1 MSFTADLK
9 EELCGQ
15 RQSPCCNVAECYGM
29 LLFARNFGFDKINF
43 QSLSE
48 AVAHRFASRIKKNFG
63 FYSNVVSGGEKNVN
77 YRICFKSGEETEKIL
92 KFFGYNSPNE
102 INFIN
107 KQIIKKEC
115 CVHSFLRGVFLAAGQ
130 VSDPEK
136 DYRLEISLKKPEIQ
150 EDFLELSKDLG
161 FDFKTSKRAGA
172 TVLYLKDSTLIEE
185 FLTVIGATNG
195 AILIM
200 QSKIYKDMRN
210 KVNRIKNR
218 ETANIFKAV
227 DAAIEQRKAID
238 VLEKKGIA
246 ESLEPELVAAIKL
259 RKENPEASLSEL
271 CRISSE
277 PITRS
282 GLNHR
287 FKRILELAQ
296 EKNKN

>member
-1 MSFTADLK
+1 MSFSVDVK
-9 EELCGQ
+9 EELCGL
-15 RQSPCCNVAECYGM
+15 RQSGCCNLAECYGM
-29 LLFARNFGFDKINF
+29 LLFSRSFDFKKINF
-43 QSLSE
+43 QTTNQSVSL
-48 AVAHRFASRIKKNFG
+48 RFAARMKKF
-63 FYSNVVSGGEKNVN
+63 FEIFSNVTSGGEKSVT
-77 YRICFKSGEETEKIL
+77 YKICIDNFTETEKIL
-92 KFFGYNSPNE
+92 NIFGYKTAVD
-102 INFIN
+102 FIN
-107 KQIIKKEC
+107 ADFLKKPC
-115 CVHSFLRGVFLAAGQ
+115 CKNSFLRGVFLAAGQ

-136 DYRLEISLKKPEIQ
+136 DYRLEIALKNPLICDDFSEIC
-150 EDFLELSKDLG
+150 EELG
-161 FDFKTSKRAGA
+161 FQFKISKVSGR
-172 TVLYLKDSTLIEE
+172 TVFYLKDSNVIEE
-185 FLTVIGATNG
+185 FLTVIGATNA

-238 VLEKKGIA
+238 FLEKKGIA
-246 ESLEPELVAAIKL
+246 QSLEPELVSAMKL

-271 CRISSE
+271 CRISTE

-287 FKRILELAQ
+287 FRRILEIAQ

>member
-9 EELCGQ
+9 EEICGQ
-15 RQSPCCNVAECYGM
+15 RQPFCCNTAECYGM
-29 LLFARNFGFDKINF
+29 LLFARNFNFKKINF
-43 QSLSE
+43 QTKSE
-48 AVAHRFASRIKKNFG
+48 TVAYRFASRIKKIFDL
-63 FYSNVVSGGEKNVN
+63 FSNLESGGEKTVN
-77 YRICFKSGEETEKIL
+77 YRICFTESEQVGKIL
-92 KFFGYNSPNE
+92 DYFGYNSSNE

-107 KQIIKKEC
+107 EEIIKKEC
-115 CVHSFLRGVFLAAGQ
+115 CAHSFLRGAFLAAGQ

-136 DYRLEISLKKPEIQ
+136 DYRLEISLKNPEILL
-150 EDFLELSKDLG
+150 DFLEIAKKLG
-161 FDFKTSKRAGA
+161 FDFKISNRAGA
-172 TVLYLKDSTLIEE
+172 TVLYLKDSNLIEE

-246 ESLEPELVAAIKL
+246 DSLEPELVSAIKL

-271 CRISSE
+271 CRISTE

-296 EKNKN
+296 EKK